1 MILLDT
7 DVISNLMRTAS
18 SAVLVRRLAAVAPEE
33 QFTSS
38 ITVSEL
44 VYGAHRSVR
53 EDEIL
58 RTLEERVWPN
68 VTVLSFDREAAEVH
82 GSVRARLERMG
93 TPLPEPDLRIAAIA
107 LAHSLTLITGN
118 VRHFTRVPG
127 LRVENWLVD

>member
-7 DVISNLMRTAS
+7 DVVSNLMRTVPS
-18 SAVLVRRLAAVAPEE
+18 PILVRRLAVIDPEE

-44 VYGAHRSVR
+44 LYGAYRSAR
-53 EDEIL
+53 TDLIL
-58 RTLEERVWPN
+58 GRLADRIWPN
-68 VTVLSFDREAAEVH
+68 VTVLSFDRQAAEVH
-82 GSVRARLERMG
+82 GKARADLERVG

-107 LAHSLTLITGN
+107 LARSLTLVTGN

-127 LRVENWLVD
+127 LRVENWLLD